1 MQTSTSATSTSTTDA
16 RPILVTGAT
25 GKTGHRVAARL
36 RALGVPVRAGSRRAT
51 PAFDWEAPDTWRA
64 ALQGVRAAYVS
75 YQPDLAVPTALATVT
90 AFFTLARELGVEK
103 LVLLSGRGEREAEQA
118 EDALRSIADDW
129 TILRAA
135 WFAQNFSEGLMLDP
149 LLEGELALP
158 VAEVREPFI
167 DVDDIAEI
175 AVQALTTD
183 RHRHQLYEVT
193 GPRSMTFAQAVHEIA
208 QASGQPLH
216 YTAVPAEAY
225 RAGLAAAQTP
235 PEVTG
240 LVMYLFETVLDGR
253 NEAVTDGVQ
262 RALSRPAR
270 DFSDF
275 AREAAAAGVWR
286 ARAAA

>member
-1 MQTSTSATSTSTTDA
+1 MQTSTSADI

-36 RALGVPVRAGSRRAT
+36 RALGVPVRAGSRSAT
-51 PAFDWEAPDTWRA
+51 PAFDWEAPDTWRT
-64 ALQGVRAAYVS
+64 ALQGVRAVYVS

-90 AFFTLARELGVEK
+90 AFFTLARELGVPK
-103 LVLLSGRGEREAEQA
+103 LVLLSGRGELEAEQA

-129 TILRAA
+129 TIVRAA

-158 VAEVREPFI
+158 VGEVREPFI

-208 QASGQPLH
+208 QASGQPMR
-216 YTAVPAEAY
+216 YTTVPNEGY
-225 RAGLAAAQTP
+225 RAALAAAQTP

-262 RALSRPAR
+262 RALGRPAR

-275 AREAAAAGVWR
+275 ARQAAAAGAWR